1 MLDKLK
7 KLIGIEEE
15 EPTAAGP
22 MDHILDDLPLMSDE
36 PQALL
41 EAAKNTAGASAEQK
55 SRGFLLRPD
64 LLKPNQPTPEPEPTP
79 AQPTVEVDTSDAALM
94 LIDVVRYSSGTH
106 DTLGK
111 MYINGEEVAYTLED
125 EFREVKVR
133 KETRI
138 PAGTYNVTLRT
149 VGGKHAAYW
158 HKFPEMHKG
167 MLWIRDIPNFE
178 YVLIHIGNHDAH
190 TDGCIL
196 VGLQPDP
203 AKENQTDQKRSIWS
217 STAAYKKVYPT
228 IADHLA
234 AGKRVV
240 IRVTDPS

>member
-7 KLIGIEEE
+7 QMMGLETEAEGPE
-15 EPTAAGP
+15 AGP
-22 MDHILDDLPLMSDE
+22 MDHILDDLPLMSDD
-36 PQALL
+36 PHRMAQNAGG
-41 EAAKNTAGASAEQK
+41 AATAEQK

-64 LLKPNQPTPEPEPTP
+64 LLKPNKPT
-79 AQPTVEVDTSDAALM
+79 AQPAPANTGVQVDPNDKALM
-94 LIDVVRYSSGTH
+94 LIDVVRYSSGKH

-111 MYINGEEVAYTLED
+111 MFIDGEEVAVTLED
-125 EFREVKVR
+125 EYREVKV
-133 KETRI
+133 KKDTRI

-158 HKFPEMHKG
+158 HKFPDMHKG

-196 VGLQPDP
+196 VGLKPDP
-203 AKENQTDQKRSIWS
+203 QKENQLEVKRNIWS
-217 STAAYKKVYPT
+217 STAAYKKVYPI
-228 IADHLA
+228 IANHLA
-234 AGKRVV
+234 AGKRAV
-240 IRVTDPS
+240 IRVTDPK